1 MQEKGAFQV
10 EKSDSGS
17 ILCGE
22 KGNSILKKTVYI
34 HTLGCR
40 LNSADS
46 ALLVSRL
53 SADGYEIVDS
63 AGNASLIVVNSCTVT
78 GEAARKSRQAVRKFR
93 QHAPEATIVV
103 TGCSA
108 ELDREAFLADG
119 AADLVLTNPEKRE
132 IVPSLDAFL
141 RTGEKRGGL
150 RKSPD
155 QPVAP
160 FAEHTAA
167 QFPFRSRAFL
177 KIQEG
182 CNNFCS
188 YCIVP
193 YARGPERSRSFD
205 EVLADCRH
213 AIEAGYP
220 ELVLTGVNTCAYCD
234 GGRDLGVL
242 VHAVAA
248 IDGAFRIRLSSTE
261 PHPANRS
268 LLDVMASE
276 PRVCRFLHLALQSGC
291 DRTLRAMNR
300 HYCRTDYAE
309 FVAEARKR
317 IPGIHIGSDLI
328 VGFPGETNAD
338 FAESLAFV
346 ESMQFS
352 NLHVFTY
359 SPRDDTPAAS
369 FPGRVPVELAKE
381 RHNRMQAAADRS
393 KRRFAESQL
402 GQTLPVIFETVDRDG
417 FAHGWS
423 DNYLA
428 MRLPAE
434 LAGEGGIRRVPATYE
449 TLTLLAGDGGSAI
462 ET

>member
-1 MQEKGAFQV
+1 MGTV
-10 EKSDSGS
+10 
-17 ILCGE
+17 
-22 KGNSILKKTVYI
+22 ILKKTAYI

-53 SADGYEIVDS
+53 AAGGYEIVDS
-63 AGNASLIVVNSCTVT
+63 ARNASLIVINSCTVT
-78 GEAARKSRQAVRKFR
+78 AEAARKSRQAVRKFR
-93 QHAPEATIVV
+93 QQEENATIVV

-108 ELDREAFLADG
+108 ELDRAAFLADG

-132 IVPSLDAFL
+132 IVPSIEAFL
-141 RTGEKRGGL
+141 REGKKQGGVC
-150 RKSPD
+150 KSLD
-155 QPVAP
+155 QPVEP
-160 FAEHTAA
+160 FTERATAE
-167 QFPFRSRAFL
+167 FPFRSRAFL

-182 CNNFCS
+182 CNNFCT

-205 EVLADCRH
+205 EVLADCRR

-220 ELVLTGVNTCAYCD
+220 ELVLTGVNTCAYSD
-234 GGRDLGVL
+234 SGRDLGAL

-248 IDGAFRIRLSSTE
+248 LDGEFRIRLSSTE
-261 PHPANRS
+261 PHPTNRS

-300 HYCRTDYAE
+300 HYCSDDYAE
-309 FVAEARKR
+309 FVEEARKR

-328 VGFPGETNAD
+328 VGFPGETDTD

-346 ESMQFS
+346 ESMQFA

-359 SPRDDTPAAS
+359 SPRNGTPAAS
-369 FPGRVPVELAKE
+369 LPGRITAEAAKE
-381 RHNRMQAAADRS
+381 RHRLMQLAADRS

-402 GQTLPVIFETVDRDG
+402 GQTLPVIFETVGRDE

-428 MRLPAE
+428 MRLPA
-434 LAGEGGIRRVPATYE
+434 ATATPGRIQPVPATRE
-449 TLTLLAGDGGSAI
+449 TLTLLSEAPEANSEI
-462 ET
+462 